1 MSCFI
6 AVLHLG
12 ILLKAVQEQLLLLD
26 GLRTEGAAQDKAVA
40 EAARSLMAGVQV

>member
-6 AVLHLG
+6 AVLRLG
-12 ILLKAVQEQLLLLD
+12 LLKAVQEQLLLLD